1 MALRVNRCQ
10 PTHCDCKP
18 PLAEANRRQQEDCCQ
33 SGECL
38 ACSEKP
44 TKAFFFSLLFHP
56 RVPRRSASRLRTSHW
71 ESSRRRSPLLGAAAL
86 SGQCGSPT
94 GDPQEAEDRP
104 RRSEHRAAF
113 NEPPLPFGHCEPSHT
128 GTWGTSSSCVSAR
141 SGVLLP
147 RSSIFFPSSLLT
159 AHAPEF
165 SVPVTT
171 RQ

>member
-1 MALRVNRCQ
+1 MLSLLR
-10 PTHCDCKP
+10 K
-18 PLAEANRRQQEDCCQ
+18 
-33 SGECL
+33 
-38 ACSEKP
+38 KP
-44 TKAFFFSLLFHP
+44 TNAFSFSLLFHP

-141 SGVLLP
+141 SGVLLL